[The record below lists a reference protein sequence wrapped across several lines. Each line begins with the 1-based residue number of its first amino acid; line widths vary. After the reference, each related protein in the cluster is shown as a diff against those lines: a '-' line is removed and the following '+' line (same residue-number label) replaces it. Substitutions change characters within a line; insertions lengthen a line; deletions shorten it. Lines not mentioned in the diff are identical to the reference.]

1 MLNKLLTFCVFFGC
15 CFFNL
20 FAQKTTFYK
29 DIAPIINKHCQSCHY
44 NQGNT
49 PFVLDTYESIAYR
62 IQTILKVIDENLMP
76 PFPADTSYVK
86 YYNQNVLTS
95 NEKELIHK
103 WVKTGMLKGKPFK
116 NIHQNNNI
124 VIKNKELEIPL
135 LSNVSVKQH
144 NEDIY
149 IYKILDWQT
158 DQSVWVEDYFFDIKS
173 PFLHHAEI
181 LSLDSNY
188 NTYNLADSLIITNL
202 YESKYF
208 KLDKYLF
215 GWFPGSSCG
224 VFPNGTHMKLD
235 AKKSYLLVLHY
246 ISTNQNF
253 IDSSRLLLYLKE
265 NQQQSRAIH
274 EFAIHGTYRFL
285 SENNRAVFIPANTIQ
300 TFHYSETV
308 TSDLSVFSVYG
319 HAHHLCKNM
328 LAYAV
333 TPNNDTIPLLKI
345 NDWKFNWQLTYR
357 FEKYIKIPKDSE
369 IHFYATYDNTINN
382 PENRHNPPKDV
393 YASFMADDEMMEF
406 FLMYLDYQ
414 EGDEL
419 LKIDYRNNKLY

>member
-1 MLNKLLTFCVFFGC
+1 MRYYLLIILFFYETTAHTQ
-15 CFFNL
+15 NL
-20 FAQKTTFYK
+20 SYYNNIHK
-29 DIAPIINKHCQSCHY
+29 IINEKCSSCHKV
-44 NQGNT
+44 NGNT
-49 PFVLDTYESIAYR
+49 PFVLDSYESVATR
-62 IQTILKVIDENLMP
+62 IQTILKVVSDNIMP

-86 YYNQNVLTS
+86 YYNQNVLTLH
-95 NEKELIHK
+95 EKINIQN
-103 WVKTGMLKGKPFK
+103 WVLNGMKKGKTPSNK
-116 NIHQNNNI
+116 HQN
-124 VIKNKELEIPL
+124 KNKYKKNEEIKIPL
-135 LSNVSVKQH
+135 LSNVSVKQQ
-144 NEDIY
+144 NEDVY

-158 DQSVWVEDYFFDIKS
+158 DQTVLVNDYYFDIKS

-188 NTYNLADSLIITNL
+188 NTYHLADSLLITNL

-224 VFPNGTHMKLD
+224 IFPNGAHMKLE

-246 ISTNQNF
+246 ISTNQEF
-253 IDSSRLLLYLKE
+253 VDSSRLLLYLNKY
-265 NQQQSRAIH
+265 QQSSRAIH

-300 TFHYSETV
+300 TFHYSKTV
-308 TSDLSVFSVYG
+308 TSDLSVFAAYG

-328 LAYAV
+328 MAYAV

-357 FEKYIKIPKDSE
+357 FEKYKKIPQGSVV
-369 IHFYATYDNTINN
+369 HFFATYDNTINN
-382 PENRHNPPKDV
+382 PENMHNPPKDV

-406 FLMYLDYQ
+406 FMMYVDYQ
-414 EGDEL
+414 YGDEFN
-419 LKIDYRNNKLY
+419 KIQYQDSQKK